1 MSTILKLTVT
11 SPVQSPTEPVTLSEV
26 REALGIPDA
35 DTSRDTLL
43 QAYLPAAREVAEA
56 CQQRDLVAKQWT
68 LYLSHFHG
76 EARQWGIGFYCSP
89 TGDITLRDNTTSIE
103 TFRYRKSDGDY
114 VTMVA
119 GTDYEFDAALGI
131 LTPTSNGTW
140 PTAQL
145 WPSSAIEIQFTV
157 TPPAISSRLKRGIL
171 ALISLWDAN
180 QVPAEL
186 GASAVQ
192 NYPFMLSLLEI
203 GRREIV

>member
-11 SPVQSPTEPVTLSEV
+11 SPVQSFEEPVTLSEIKG
-26 REALGIPDA
+26 ALGIPDV
-35 DTSRDTLL
+35 DTSRDVLL
-43 QAYLPAAREVAEA
+43 DAYAPAAREVAEA
-56 CQQRDLVAKQWT
+56 CQQRDLVSKQWD
-68 LYLSHFHG
+68 LFLSYFPRH
-76 EARQWGIGFYCSP
+76 QI
-89 TGDITLRDNTTSIE
+89 DLRDNTTSVT

-114 VTMVA
+114 VTMVE
-119 GTDYEFDAALGI
+119 GTDYEFDSALSI
-131 LTPTSNGTW
+131 LTPVSNGTW
-140 PTAQL
+140 PTAEL

-157 TPPAISSRLKRGIL
+157 TPPAVPDRLKRGML

-203 GRREIV
+203 GRREVV

>member
-56 CQQRDLVAKQWT
+56 CQQRDLVAKQWD
-68 LYLSHFHG
+68 LFLSSFD
-76 EARQWGIGFYCSP
+76 EYAIS
-89 TGDITLRDNTTSIE
+89 LRDNTTAVT

-114 VTMVA
+114 VTMVSN
-119 GTDYEFDAALGI
+119 TDYEFDSALGI
-131 LTPTSNGTW
+131 LTPVSNGTW
-140 PTAQL
+140 PTAEL

-157 TPPAISSRLKRGIL
+157 TPPAIPSRLKQGIL

-180 QVPAEL
+180 RVPAEL

-192 NYPFMLSLLEI
+192 NYPYMLSLLEI

>member
-11 SPVQSPTEPVTLSEV
+11 SPVQAPEEPVNVLDIRV
-26 REALGIPDA
+26 ALGTADA
-35 DTSRDTLL
+35 DNTRDSLFA
-43 QAYLPAAREVAEA
+43 AYASAAREVAEV
-56 CQQRDLVAKQWT
+56 CQQRDLVSKQWD
-68 LYLSHFHG
+68 LFLSNFPYDC
-76 EARQWGIGFYCSP
+76 IN
-89 TGDITLRDNTTSIE
+89 LRDNVTAVT

-114 VTMVA
+114 VTMVQ
-119 GTDYEFDAALGI
+119 GTDYELDPALSI
-131 LTPTSNGTW
+131 LTPVSNGTW
-140 PTAQL
+140 PTAEL

-157 TPPAISSRLKRGIL
+157 TPPAIPNSLKRGIL

>member
-11 SPVQSPTEPVTLSEV
+11 SPVQSPTEPVTLSEL

-43 QAYLPAAREVAEA
+43 SAYLPAAREVAEV
-56 CQQRDLVAKQWT
+56 CQQRDIVAKQWD
-68 LYLSHFHG
+68 LFLSCFPCH
-76 EARQWGIGFYCSP
+76 QI
-89 TGDITLRDNTTSIE
+89 DLRDNTTSIE
-103 TFRYRKSDGDY
+103 TFRYRTSAGDY

-119 GTDYEFDAALGI
+119 GTDYEFDSALSI
-131 LTPTSNGTW
+131 LTPTSNDTW
-140 PTAQL
+140 PTAEL
-145 WPSSAIEIQFTV
+145 WPSSGIEIQFTV
-157 TPPAISSRLKRGIL
+157 TPPAIPSRLKRGIL

>member
-11 SPVQSPTEPVTLSEV
+11 SPVQSFEEPVTLSEIKG
-26 REALGIPDA
+26 ALGIPDA
-35 DTSRDTLL
+35 DTSRDVLL
-43 QAYLPAAREVAEA
+43 DAYAPAAREVAEV
-56 CQQRDLVAKQWT
+56 CQQRDLVAKQWD
-68 LYLSHFHG
+68 LFLSYFPCG
-76 EARQWGIGFYCSP
+76 AI
-89 TGDITLRDNTTSIE
+89 DLRDNTTSIE

-119 GTDYEFDAALGI
+119 GTDYEFDAALSI
-131 LTPTSNGTW
+131 LTPVSNGTW
-140 PTAQL
+140 PAAQL

-157 TPPAISSRLKRGIL
+157 TPPAIPSRLKRGIL

>member
-11 SPVQSPTEPVTLSEV
+11 SPVQSPEEPVNVLDIRV
-26 REALGIPDA
+26 ALGTADA
-35 DTSRDTLL
+35 DNTRDSLFA
-43 QAYLPAAREVAEA
+43 AYASAAREVAEK
-56 CQQRDLVAKQWT
+56 CQQRDLVEKQWD
-68 LYLSHFHG
+68 LFLSYFPYDS
-76 EARQWGIGFYCSP
+76 IN
-89 TGDITLRDNTTSIE
+89 LRDNATAVT

-114 VTMVA
+114 VTMVE
-119 GTDYEFDAALGI
+119 GTDYEFDPALSI
-131 LTPTSNGTW
+131 LTPVSNGTW
-140 PTAQL
+140 PTAEL

-157 TPPAISSRLKRGIL
+157 TPPAIPNSLKRGIL

>member
-11 SPVQSPTEPVTLSEV
+11 SPVQSFEEPVTLSEIKG
-26 REALGIPDA
+26 ALGIPDV
-35 DTSRDTLL
+35 DTSRDVLL
-43 QAYLPAAREVAEA
+43 DAYAPAAREVAEA
-56 CQQRDLVAKQWT
+56 CQQRDLVTKQWD
-68 LYLSHFHG
+68 LFLSYFPSH
-76 EARQWGIGFYCSP
+76 QI
-89 TGDITLRDNTTSIE
+89 DLRDNTTSVT

-114 VTMVA
+114 VTMVE
-119 GTDYEFDAALGI
+119 GTDYEFDSALSI
-131 LTPTSNGTW
+131 LTPVSNGTW
-140 PTAQL
+140 PTAEL
-145 WPSSAIEIQFTV
+145 WPSSGIEIQFTV
-157 TPPAISSRLKRGIL
+157 TPPAIPSRLKRGIL

>member
-56 CQQRDLVAKQWT
+56 CQQRDIVTKQWD
-68 LYLSHFHG
+68 LFLSSFDDY
-76 EARQWGIGFYCSP
+76 F
-89 TGDITLRDNTTSIE
+89 ITLRDNTTAVT

-114 VTMVA
+114 VTMVS
-119 GTDYEFDAALGI
+119 GTDYEFDSALGI
-131 LTPTSNGTW
+131 LTPVSNGTW
-140 PTAQL
+140 PTAEL

-157 TPPAISSRLKRGIL
+157 TPPAIPSRLKQGIL

-180 QVPAEL
+180 RVPAEL

>member
-11 SPVQSPTEPVTLSEV
+11 SPVQSFDEPLTLADIKG
-26 REALGIPDA
+26 ALGIPDA
-35 DTSRDTLL
+35 DTSRDVLL
-43 QAYLPAAREVAEA
+43 TAYAPAAREVAEV
-56 CQQRDLVAKQWT
+56 CQQRDLVSKQWD
-68 LYLSHFHG
+68 LFLSYFPCG
-76 EARQWGIGFYCSP
+76 AIN
-89 TGDITLRDNTTSIE
+89 LRDNATSIS

-114 VTMVA
+114 TTMVE
-119 GTDYEFDAALGI
+119 GTDYEFDSALSI
-131 LTPTSNGTW
+131 LTPVSNGTW
-140 PTAQL
+140 PTAEL

-157 TPPAISSRLKRGIL
+157 TPPAVPDRLKRGML

-203 GRREIV
+203 GRREVV

>member
-43 QAYLPAAREVAEA
+43 QAYLPAAREVAEV
-56 CQQRDLVAKQWT
+56 CQQRDIVTKQWD
-68 LYLSHFHG
+68 LFLSSFS
-76 EARQWGIGFYCSP
+76 EYAIN
-89 TGDITLRDNTTSIE
+89 LRDNATAVT
-103 TFRYRKSDGDY
+103 TFRYRKSDGTY
-114 VTMVA
+114 TTMVS
-119 GTDYEFDAALGI
+119 GTDYEFDSALSI
-131 LTPTSNGTW
+131 LTPVSNGTW
-140 PTAQL
+140 PTAEL

-157 TPPAISSRLKRGIL
+157 TPPAIPSRLKQGIL

-180 QVPAEL
+180 RVPAEL

-192 NYPFMLSLLEI
+192 NYPYMLSLLEI

>member
-1 MSTILKLTVT
+1 MSTILKPTVT
-11 SPVQSPTEPVTLSEV
+11 SPVQSPEEPVNVLDIRV
-26 REALGIPDA
+26 ALGTADA
-35 DTSRDTLL
+35 DNTRDSLFA
-43 QAYLPAAREVAEA
+43 AYASAAREVAEV
-56 CQQRDLVAKQWT
+56 CQQRDLVAKQWD
-68 LYLSHFHG
+68 LFLSNFPHDS
-76 EARQWGIGFYCSP
+76 IN
-89 TGDITLRDNTTSIE
+89 LRDNTTAVT

-114 VTMVA
+114 VTMVQ
-119 GTDYEFDAALGI
+119 GTDYELDPALSI
-131 LTPTSNGTW
+131 LTPVSNGTW
-140 PTAQL
+140 PTAEL

-157 TPPAISSRLKRGIL
+157 TPPAISPRLKRGIL

>member
-11 SPVQSPTEPVTLSEV
+11 SPVQSFEEPVTLTEI
-26 REALGIPDA
+26 REALGVAEA
-35 DTSRDTLL
+35 DNTRDVVFL
-43 QAYLPAAREVAEA
+43 AYAAAAREVAEV
-56 CQQRDLVAKQWT
+56 CQQRDLVSKQWD
-68 LYLSHFHG
+68 LYLSSF
-76 EARQWGIGFYCSP
+76 ADYF
-89 TGDITLRDNTTSIE
+89 ITLRDNATAVT

-114 VTMVA
+114 VTMVE
-119 GTDYEFDAALGI
+119 GTDYEFDSKLCL

-140 PTAQL
+140 PTAEL

-157 TPPAISSRLKRGIL
+157 TPPAIPNRLKRGIL

>member
-11 SPVQSPTEPVTLSEV
+11 SPVQSPTEPVTLSEL

-43 QAYLPAAREVAEA
+43 SAYLPAAREVAEV
-56 CQQRDLVAKQWT
+56 CQQRDLVAKQWD
-68 LYLSHFHG
+68 LFLSSFS
-76 EARQWGIGFYCSP
+76 EYAIS
-89 TGDITLRDNTTSIE
+89 LRDNTTSVT
-103 TFRYRKSDGDY
+103 TFRYRDSDGDY
-114 VTMVA
+114 VSMVA
-119 GTDYEFDAALGI
+119 GTDYEFDSALSI
-131 LTPTSNGTW
+131 LTPIYGGTW
-140 PTAQL
+140 PTAEL

-157 TPPAISSRLKRGIL
+157 TPPAISPRLKRGIL